1 MAWPPPFTA
10 KGVRVSPIM
19 RNCGR
24 HVEIIREGRWERG
37 QGELWKD
44 THDHTDV
51 LSGAWLDAAR
61 GLRRAR
67 LGPVRIV

>member
-1 MAWPPPFTA
+1 
-10 KGVRVSPIM
+10 M

>member
-1 MAWPPPFTA
+1 
-10 KGVRVSPIM
+10 M

-37 QGELWKD
+37 QGELWKGRRRRGRGELWKD

-67 LGPVRIV
+67 LGPVCIV